1 MPSLLF
7 NWMPWANVR
16 RTYLTLLVLYKMS
29 LCAATWC
36 LFKEFN
42 VLCFHQQYTKSS
54 RLCRLLSRFNFFLL
68 KSSNQHLLP
77 YFPPHLFPTYCTS
90 LQAKIIL
97 HLVFAEPQSFP
108 FQNITWHLPT
118 GSVEARPIV
127 SPRSL
132 FHLIAI
138 GRQLFPIGLTVCG
151 LGSRRMKET
160 VFQG

>member
-1 MPSLLF
+1 
-7 NWMPWANVR
+7 
-16 RTYLTLLVLYKMS
+16 MS

-36 LFKEFN
+36 LFTEFN

-54 RLCRLLSRFNFFLL
+54 RLCRLLSRLNFFLL

-77 YFPPHLFPTYCTS
+77 YFPPSFVSHLLHIPP
-90 LQAKIIL
+90 QAKFIF
-97 HLVFAEPQSFP
+97 HLVFVEPQTFP

-127 SPRSL
+127 SSHSL
-132 FHLIAI
+132 FRLIAI
-138 GRQLFPIGLTVCG
+138 GRQLFPIGLAVCG
-151 LGSRRMKET
+151 LGSRGMKET